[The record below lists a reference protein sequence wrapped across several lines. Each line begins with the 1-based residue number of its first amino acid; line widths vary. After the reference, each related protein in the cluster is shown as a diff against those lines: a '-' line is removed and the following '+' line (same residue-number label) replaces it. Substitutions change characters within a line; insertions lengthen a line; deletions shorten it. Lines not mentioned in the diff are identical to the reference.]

1 MSGDQTL
8 RQLLHRVDIKRLT
21 AAAYEATAPDSVA
34 LTFSRADEFFVQSV
48 LIGFSDGTGTVTVQ
62 GLDLAGVTQ
71 SVVLT
76 FTGNQRRMNNQQRF
90 VSLFEV
96 TSSGLTNESTVGT
109 VQVIAVSRTGQP
121 REEFTTVQVNI
132 PARFSG
138 LRRNER
144 VGSIGGVEDV
154 TGKCYFGT
162 DLGLSRRDK
171 IVFRGTTY
179 NIRAF
184 KKQMDRHGLRSFFT
198 AFIGAEDEL

>member
-1 MSGDQTL
+1 MSGDQL
-8 RQLLHRVDIKRLT
+8 VRQLLHRVDIKRLT
-21 AAAYEATAPDSVA
+21 ASAYEATAPDSVA
-34 LTFSRADEFFVQSV
+34 LTFSRPDEFYVQVV
-48 LIGFSDGTGTVTVQ
+48 LTDFADGTGNVTVQ

-96 TSSGLTNESTVGT
+96 TSAGLTNESTVGT
-109 VQVIAVSRTGQP
+109 VQVNSVSRTGQP
-121 REEFTTVQVNI
+121 VEEFTIVQVNI

-144 VGSIGGVEDV
+144 VVSTGGAEDV

-162 DLGLSRRDK
+162 DLGMSRRDK

-184 KKQMDRHGLRSFFT
+184 TKQMDRNGLRSYFT
-198 AFIGAEDEL
+198 ALIGAEDQL